1 MCQCVAGVLMLLYS
15 YDHLITVHST
25 FHFLRLKQ
33 LFCAELLLLEE
44 IQHVHACCFF
54 FLYVHAR
61 CFCYV
66 HLQLLQNLEYSQ
78 AVQVHIVNNG
88 QEMTSYENW
97 DMAKFL
103 A

>member
-1 MCQCVAGVLMLLYS
+1 M
-15 YDHLITVHST
+15 
-25 FHFLRLKQ
+25 
-33 LFCAELLLLEE
+33 
-44 IQHVHACCFF
+44 ACTCMFF
-54 FLYVHAR
+54 F
-61 CFCYV
+61 YV